1 MIKLTEYIDGNEKS
15 HLFNLSSLVIGNG
28 EEGIAHL
35 CFPGLKAEHLRIYR
49 EGLHLYIV
57 NLANDPFATLNG
69 YAFRKRKISSGD
81 IIKLKHLELLVQDV
95 QITSERVKEEPP
107 INIEEEL
114 QKLDPPHH
122 PLDEDEKEAD
132 EETIHPPAYILKEKS
147 KGDFRSMKL
156 KSSLK
161 DEGHDLFKEKKHFYS
176 PKTVPFRHLKIALCL
191 FLGLAILLTVIL
203 GEAYLRLA
211 EKSDAEELKAAES
224 LSDIAMALTY
234 AQMYHIHPQKHNWS
248 DPQFIQNN
256 LLATLPSSYQEGHES
271 HVKLSPQG
279 VLNDSAYLVRIYTSN
294 DLSHFLLVAHPS
306 PSLLQWL
313 VPKNT
318 ILIDS
323 YSMELR
329 KISDLKHLNR
339 LLANL
344 NTLDGINAK
353 EISTLVKKGEII
365 PLSFLARTV
374 NKPEFAPPRAINFL
388 KPGAENLIYNAPR
401 YYQFSNAILQK
412 AHDFSS
418 SSTSS
423 HEHEMLHSEMEVLK
437 KLPNLILY
445 TTERENAQEAFAGL
459 RALSP
464 DTKFLLV
471 HLKIDSSGAI
481 RSSEILLPTAE
492 EEVKIAKP
500 NPVQTV
506 PTIRF
511 PITPAFTDILPE
523 AVGTP
528 PVEEIAAEEPLQEHI
543 REEHLSEKPH
553 LQIRI
558 QTIEKEREQHLKPYI
573 AQVENTLKQYLKSE
587 EDEDFRH
594 FSHALKIYEEEKIV
608 QNEFTKDKLFDL
620 GFEYEDASPVDFF
633 AQSSSPFMKRI
644 LREIYFIEPPSKKK
658 NWSYLDIFKMP
669 FTPPKPPLKEN
680 RFL

>member
-15 HLFNLSSLVIGNG
+15 HLFNENSIVIGDS
-28 EEGIAHL
+28 EGGLAHL
-35 CFPGLKAEHLRIYR
+35 SFPSLKAEHLRIYR
-49 EGLHLYIV
+49 EGGHLYIV

-69 YAFRKRKISSGD
+69 YAFRKRKIASGD
-81 IIKLKHLELLVQDV
+81 IIKLKSLELVVHDV
-95 QITSERVKEEPP
+95 QVAPERAREDPP
-107 INIEEEL
+107 INLEEEI
-114 QKLDPPHH
+114 QKLDPHH
-122 PLDEDEKEAD
+122 PVEEEEKEPE
-132 EETIHPPAYILKEKS
+132 EETILPPTYLLKEKP
-147 KGDFRSMKL
+147 KGLKI

-176 PKTVPFRHLKIALCL
+176 PKQVPFRHLKIALCL
-191 FLGLAILLTVIL
+191 FLGLLILMTVIL

-211 EKSDAEELKAAES
+211 EKSDEEELKAAES

-248 DPQFIQNN
+248 DPEFIQNN
-256 LLATLPSSYQEGHES
+256 LLATLPSGHQS
-271 HVKLSPQG
+271 PVKLSPQG
-279 VLNDSAYLVRIYTSN
+279 VLNNSAYLVRIYTSN

-318 ILIDS
+318 IIIDS

-344 NTLDGINAK
+344 NTLDGSNAK

-365 PLSFLARTV
+365 PLSFLARAI
-374 NKPEFAPPRAINFL
+374 NKPEFATPRAISFL

-401 YYQFSNAILQK
+401 YYQFSNSVLQK
-412 AHDFSS
+412 ARDFST

-445 TTERENAQEAFAGL
+445 TTESQESAQEAFAGL
-459 RALSP
+459 KALSP

-471 HLKIDSSGAI
+471 HLKIDGSGAI

-492 EEVKIAKP
+492 EEIKVAKLP
-500 NPVQTV
+500 PKPTQKPPTV
-506 PTIRF
+506 HF

-523 AVGTP
+523 ALGSP
-528 PVEEIAAEEPLQEHI
+528 PAPEIAVNDDEPI
-543 REEHLSEKPH
+543 KEKPS
-553 LQIRI
+553 LQVRI
-558 QTIEKEREQHLKPYI
+558 QEIEKERALRLKPYI
-573 AQVENTLKQYLKSE
+573 AEVEINLTRYLKSE
-587 EDEDFRH
+587 EDEDLKQFT
-594 FSHALKIYEEEKIV
+594 HALKIYEEEKIV
-608 QNEFTKDKLFDL
+608 QNEFAKDKLFDL
-620 GFEYEDASPVDFF
+620 GFEYEEVLPLDFLKE
-633 AQSSSPFMKRI
+633 SSTPFMKRI
-644 LREIYFIEPPSKKK
+644 LRELYFIEPPPRKKT
-658 NWSYLDIFKMP
+658 WTYSDVFKMP
-669 FTPPKPPLKEN
+669 FTSSKPPLKGD
-680 RFL
+680 RFP